1 VRRLPTPRH
10 MVRQAGDR
18 RRGVSEGLEPT
29 SRACTRTIL
38 GRLSKSGSESKG
50 VRPKRIAVRRVM
62 AWTKPPRAPPSA
74 QAMPFLLPGVIGA
87 GGPLVSRPSTAAG
100 LAEFVPADRCLP
112 LTEQCHTTFWRL
124 GWFRHNLSPAL
135 ALARHHSARHHR
147 QLTAACQPRTNSG
160 LLPDTT

>member
-1 VRRLPTPRH
+1 
-10 MVRQAGDR
+10 
-18 RRGVSEGLEPT
+18 VS
-29 SRACTRTIL
+29 
-38 GRLSKSGSESKG
+38 
-50 VRPKRIAVRRVM
+50 RPKRIAVRRVM
-62 AWTKPPRAPPSA
+62 AWTKPPRALPSA

-87 GGPLVSRPSTAAG
+87 GGPLVSRAVNGGRASGVCPG
-100 LAEFVPADRCLP
+100 RPGLP

-160 LLPDTT
+160 LLPETT